1 MKMKFLGL
9 KNSIYQQ
16 RGVNGL
22 QVKDGMLINDRPDSR
37 TGIAKIADMRKAEK
51 YTNKVNMMADGYV
64 LGDIKA
70 KSMGL
75 EDMD

>member
-1 MKMKFLGL
+1 MKFLGL

-22 QVKDGMLINDRPDSR
+22 QVKDGMMINDRPDSR